1 MIQDETQGW
10 TERWGKRDFRDI
22 NSPPCFLA
30 FSLSFFNLISSKVF
44 IPKFKLSSGST
55 EQFRKC
61 RRILPKILGINP
73 GHTAHELKTPEQV
86 GFRKTGSF
94 FHPPRE
100 KSTLLSTDSWRGM
113 KDYCIPG
120 IWISTVPKGTFSDI
134 STPLKLFKLHWNS
147 ANSL

>member
-55 EQFRKC
+55 EQFRKW

-73 GHTAHELKTPEQV
+73 GHTVHELKTPEQV
-86 GFRKTGSF
+86 RFRKTGSF

-100 KSTLLSTDSWRGM
+100 KSTFEHRFMERYERLLHSWDLDFHSASRDIFRYFNSTETLQ
-113 KDYCIPG
+113 IP
-120 IWISTVPKGTFSDI
+120 
-134 STPLKLFKLHWNS
+134 FKLHLNYI
-147 ANSL
+147 